1 MSVRQM
7 ILRLGMV
14 LLAAAVLAGC
24 SSPTATVAPTAGP
37 TTAATTAPTS
47 PAPTAAATV
56 DLQPTF
62 NAIKTQ
68 SAATVIA
75 NLTQN
80 APTAAP
86 VIPATATPAAQPTAT
101 AAPSSTPLPRAT
113 TAPTAAAT
121 ATAVL
126 KPWTLVPTQAAYSCM
141 VIDYSPKASVSF
153 SPSADFDVQWVIK
166 NTGKL
171 KWLATETQFHYADG
185 VKMQK
190 KGDTVDLKTD
200 VAPNGS
206 YTVGLDMLAPAEAG
220 TYWITWKLTY
230 GNVSICSMSLSV
242 VVK

>member
-1 MSVRQM
+1 MINAQPRKGHFGAATPARAVYNRRQLDSPWYIDVSKRRIVMSVRQM
-7 ILRLGMV
+7 IFRLGMV

-62 NAIKTQ
+62 NAKTQ

-121 ATAVL
+121 ATTAL
-126 KPWTLVPTQAAYSCM
+126 KPWTLVPTQAPYNCM
-141 VIDYSPKASVSF
+141 AIDYSPKASVSY
-153 SPSADFDVQWVIK
+153 SPSAR
-166 NTGKL
+166 L
-171 KWLATETQFHYADG
+171 
-185 VKMQK
+185 M
-190 KGDTVDLKTD
+190 
-200 VAPNGS
+200 
-206 YTVGLDMLAPAEAG
+206 
-220 TYWITWKLTY
+220 
-230 GNVSICSMSLSV
+230 CSG
-242 VVK
+242 